1 MWKESVQLRR
11 SIMLSAVLLTVC
23 LFGMACII
31 HTEEPL
37 AEEIPT
43 VQPTA
48 PAIENLGG
56 DGWEL
61 DLATKTLTIHNNVGM
76 ANWLA
81 YRNSFSAEGAKQ
93 EWETVVVPNVEHL
106 IIKEGVRNILP
117 YAFRPMEKLKTVEFP
132 EGITRIGDYAFA
144 GCTSIE
150 EITLPSTVEE
160 IGEASFEDCANLKAI
175 GFSEGITTIGDFAFF
190 GCTSL
195 EDVILPDSLVK
206 LGYGAFLDC
215 NGMKS
220 IVLSSNLTILR
231 ECLLSGCSQLE
242 DVVIPANV
250 TLIEEYA
257 LETSYGEDIGYP
269 GLFGAKRIIFE
280 GTVDEIESFTYYF
293 LIGNLKQ
300 IVFLAGKPVCLAPH
314 PPSWRED
321 YKDIRDAAGF
331 VEYGGEVTEGIV
343 IYYLNEYRD
352 EWAPNG
358 ETVWLGCPLVGIDSL
373 DDLPP
378 LE

>member
-48 PAIENLGG
+48 PAIENPGG

-61 DLATKTLTIHNNVGM
+61 DLATKTLTIHDNVGM
-76 ANWLA
+76 AYWLA
-81 YRNSFSAEGAKQ
+81 YRNSFSSEDSKQ

-117 YAFRPMEKLKTVEFP
+117 DAFLRMEKLETVEFP
-132 EGITRIGDYAFA
+132 EGIARIDDYAFY
-144 GCTSIE
+144 GCIFLE
-150 EITLPSTVEE
+150 KITLPSTVEE
-160 IGEASFEDCANLKAI
+160 IGICAFADCTNLKSI
-175 GFSEGITTIGDFAFF
+175 ELPEGLLTIEEDAFC
-190 GCTSL
+190 GCESL
-195 EDVILPDSLVK
+195 EEAILPDSLVK

-231 ECLLSGCSQLE
+231 ECLLSGCNQLE
-242 DVVIPANV
+242 EVVIPANV
-250 TLIEEYA
+250 MIIEEYA
-257 LETSYGEDIGYP
+257 LETAYDKDRGHTGGY
-269 GLFGAKRIIFE
+269 GAKRIVFE
-280 GTVDEIESFTYYF
+280 GTVDEIQGLLCYFTDY
-293 LIGNLKQ
+293 LQ
-300 IVFLAGKPVCLAPH
+300 EIVFLAGKPVCLAPH

-331 VEYGGEVTEGIV
+331 VEYGGEVTEDIV